1 MIYTTEVPHLN
12 SGIRSAVTLGKFDGF
27 HRGHQ
32 KLVECIKQKSGEN
45 CRTVIFTFDLSCKAY
60 QKKCVPKL
68 LLTYEEKREVAEAL
82 HADIL
87 AECPFTEELM
97 NMEPEAFVKEYLVD
111 RLHAEYLAIGS
122 DFHFGHNRS
131 GTPQLLF
138 ELGKKYGFTVEI
150 IEKEKDGE
158 REISSTYIRE
168 ELAQGRMEKVQDLLG
183 YPYFIRGEI
192 VHGRQLGRTMGVP
205 TANLIPSPLKK
216 LPPNGVYVTKSFIG
230 EKYYFGITNVGYKP
244 TVKENFIGVETYLFN
259 CNEDLYGQEAEVRFY
274 KYLRP
279 EKKFG
284 SLSELKT
291 QLDIDVE
298 TARAFLE
305 KEYGQLPE
313 LRLS

>member
-1 MIYTTEVPHLN
+1 MIYTTEIPHLN

-32 KLVECIKQKSGEN
+32 KLVERIKQKSGKN
-45 CRTVIFTFDLSCKAY
+45 CRTIIFTFDLSCKAY
-60 QKKCVPKL
+60 QQKTVPKL
-68 LLTYEEKREVAEAL
+68 LLTYEEKRKVAEAL
-82 HADIL
+82 HIDIL

-97 NMEPEAFVKEYLVD
+97 NMEPEVFVKEYLVD

-122 DFHFGHNRS
+122 DFRFGHNRI
-131 GTPQLLF
+131 GNPQLLSV
-138 ELGKKYGFTVEI
+138 LGEKYGFTVEI

-168 ELAQGRMEKVQDLLG
+168 ELEQGRMEKVRKLLG
-183 YPYFIRGEI
+183 YPYFIKGEI
-192 VHGRQLGRTMGVP
+192 VHGRQLGRTIGVP
-205 TANLIPSPLKK
+205 TANLIPPLMKK

-230 EKYYFGITNVGYKP
+230 GKAYSGITNVGYKP
-244 TVKENFIGVETYLFN
+244 TVKENFIGVETYLFH
-259 CNEDLYGQEAEVRFY
+259 CNEDLYGQEAEVQFY

-279 EKKFG
+279 EKKFA

-291 QLDIDVE
+291 QLDRDVE
-298 TARAFLE
+298 TARTFFE
-305 KEYGQLPE
+305 KEYGQVSE